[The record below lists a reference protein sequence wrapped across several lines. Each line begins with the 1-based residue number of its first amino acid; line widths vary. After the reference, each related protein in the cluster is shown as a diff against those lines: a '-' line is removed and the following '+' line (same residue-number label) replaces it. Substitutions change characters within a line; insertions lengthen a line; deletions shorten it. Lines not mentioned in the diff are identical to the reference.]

1 MTCDEVRELLPEHL
15 LGSLEGPEDL
25 EVRRHLRG
33 CAGCRTDMT
42 ALSEGVAWFAHAAHD
57 RTPPDDLHD
66 RVMTTLE
73 QEWGDAPDRA
83 PRSGADAMDRTGGG
97 RRGDRGHARLGP
109 LPGASGERDRRAM
122 RRATATCSPRSA
134 ARSSGSARSTRTS
147 RIRSRE
153 AWCCTT
159 PAKGQSWGI
168 VLVRAPGVTGT
179 ATVTL
184 SSSDGTGVGN
194 TTIDAGTLKF
204 QPDGDAATWLV
215 TSSDLTP
222 FDHMT
227 ITAEDGT
234 VLATADIQ
242 MA

>member
-42 ALSEGVAWFAHAAHD
+42 ALSEGVVWFAHAAHD
-57 RTPPDDLHD
+57 RRPPDDLHD

-73 QEWGDAPDRA
+73 QEWGDVPTEHHDPGRMRWLGRA
-83 PRSGADAMDRTGGG
+83 AAVVAIAAMLGWGLSQAHRADVTSADAQSYRNVLSTLGGKEFRVG
-97 RRGDRGHARLGP
+97 TLDSQVAHPIKGSVVLYD
-109 LPGASGERDRRAM
+109 SGER
-122 RRATATCSPRSA
+122 
-134 ARSSGSARSTRTS
+134 
-147 RIRSRE
+147 
-153 AWCCTT
+153 
-159 PAKGQSWGI
+159 QSWGI

-184 SSSDGTGVGN
+184 SSSDGTGAGK
-194 TTIDAGTLKF
+194 TIDVGTLKF

-215 TSSDLTP
+215 TSTDLTP
-222 FDHMT
+222 YDHMT